1 MIFQIGTLA
10 LGAEK
15 DGPNPGPKNAAWH
28 MVHIVAVKQ
37 IPGKGKKF
45 ITVRTS
51 DKYTPTTGPL
61 YECDLT
67 VRSISDTRYKAL
79 KALCE
84 DGGPFDVNCN
94 HGILKMYI
102 IDFSINH
109 AENDKEPPLKIDDG
123 TDSLNVATWT
133 IKLQEAFDGKSS

>member
-1 MIFQIGTLA
+1 MIFKIGTLS
-10 LGAEK
+10 LGENP
-15 DGPNPGPKNAAWH
+15 DGPDPGPKNADWH
-28 MVHIVAVKQ
+28 MVHVVEVKQ

-51 DKYTPTTGPL
+51 DKYTHTTGPL

-67 VRSISDTRYKAL
+67 VRSISDRRYKDL
-79 KALCE
+79 KILCE

-94 HGILKMYI
+94 HGLLKMCI

-109 AENDKEPPLKIDDG
+109 AENDKEPPLKTDDG
-123 TDSLNVATWT
+123 ADSLNVATWV
-133 IKLQEAFDGKSS
+133 IKLQEAFDGKTS

>member
-1 MIFQIGTLA
+1 MIFKIGTLS
-10 LGAEK
+10 LGENP
-15 DGPNPGPKNAAWH
+15 DGPDPGPKNADWH
-28 MVHIVAVKQ
+28 MAHVVEVKP

-51 DKYTPTTGPL
+51 DKHTPTTGPL

-67 VRSISDTRYKAL
+67 VRSISDQRYKDL
-79 KALCE
+79 KILCE
-84 DGGPFDVNCN
+84 DGGPFEVSCN
-94 HGILKMYI
+94 HGLLKMYI

-133 IKLQEAFDGKSS
+133 IKLQEVFDGKTT